1 MSGELQNRRFCSIKE
16 DNLTPIYPFIFKE
29 KTMEIA
35 EHLIKNNIF
44 CVGIRYPTVP
54 KGLERIRVSI
64 NVGHKKEDFE
74 LAKQIYQMYLD
85 TILYDPES
93 GKYDFGKLGKATKS
107 ERDKMDK
114 LLEIIK
120 EISESRTDNLA
131 PQTEIE
137 EKAKELLGID
147 EEEVDRLLNKLKRE
161 GEIFDPRPAMWGL
174 T

>member
-1 MSGELQNRRFCSIKE
+1 MYARTFNPTIPDEVKDLIADYYYNLQSKSEF
-16 DNLTPIYPFIFKE
+16 LTYRVVKSLL
-29 KTMEIA
+29 KLVRAIA
-35 EHLIKNNIF
+35 KAHLRNE
-44 CVGIRYPTVP
+44 V
-54 KGLERIRVSI
+54 
-64 NVGHKKEDFE
+64 KKEDFE

-85 TILYDPES
+85 TVLYDPES